1 MASDT
6 ESGFEKAVR
15 STSSDQ
21 GRRAARPVRAFSEM
35 LVMNERKAGV
45 ATGASPE
52 LPAAAVGWVFM
63 IGRFSC
69 CDWEAI
75 IKLIESMKKGLQL
88 NFLERSK
95 RERNVCMGLYICI
108 VVILK
113 ERKMREIRLPNTK
126 NKNKN

>member
-75 IKLIESMKKGLQL
+75 IKLIESMKKGLQP
-88 NFLERSK
+88 NFLK
-95 RERNVCMGLYICI
+95 REKCMYGVVYLYCSDIEGEKNEGDSI
-108 VVILK
+108 
-113 ERKMREIRLPNTK
+113 TK
-126 NKNKN
+126 N